1 MTRLLTAAMLLTL
14 AAVPALACEWNKS
27 AATDA
32 KPSTVASQPTDDQ
45 GTPPPPPAEH
55 KAS

>member
-1 MTRLLTAAMLLTL
+1 MTRLLTAAMLLAL
-14 AAVPALACEWNKS
+14 AAGPAMACEWNKS